1 MSLLRAAV
9 SDDAGGDD
17 ANHVQVRVYCLGQM
31 KKLRLALDSST
42 EQVIAVACE
51 RFHLDTRI
59 TPAAE
64 LEIYVPLPK
73 SQWLTKGTT
82 LRKEAVSSAD
92 TLMIQTRAATDGP
105 ALLGQLAALD
115 AQFAQYQVSE
125 QCDGRQQ
132 TREREK
138 EKKTVFFFFFF
149 HRVFSNG

>member
-1 MSLLRAAV
+1 V

-115 AQFAQYQVSE
+115 AQFAQYQVRRTPRE
-125 QCDGRQQ
+125 E
-132 TREREK
+132 RERERERE
-138 EKKTVFFFFFF
+138 EKNRFFFFDHREFSLFF
-149 HRVFSNG
+149 